1 MGQTTVKS
9 ENKFRAL
16 QNTSV
21 RRRTEEEEDVAKEND
36 KMKIKLEDCVRH
48 LTYIGRNE
56 CTLNC

>member
-1 MGQTTVKS
+1 MKS

-36 KMKIKLEDCVRH
+36 KMKIKPEDCVRH
-48 LTYIGRNE
+48 LMYIGRKE